1 MAQGMEFNWRN
12 SREKMLA
19 DEAELAQLD
28 YDTQKAYEMEQLIE
42 ANANATKAYKLMELG
57 NQLNSSEAM
66 QDVQK
71 TLLGQKEVEAKREEA
86 ERQRLMELE
95 KQQEERKSRIQND
108 PRMQIAAM
116 LALGGQPSALSSM
129 LVSSVQGDYQKAEKA
144 KADAEAAQR
153 QLDAIENGIK
163 NDITLLAG
171 MNQSQRDKVL
181 KMSKPLFFANMEKL
195 IAQGAKPN
203 LSLAQWTDLFGEF
216 ESKGNAGLT
225 RAQMQK
231 EFDRLSVKNNRTA
244 AEDKRMAYLAGQLRK
259 K

>member
-28 YDTQKAYEMEQLIE
+28 YDTQKAHEMEQLIE

-116 LALGGQPSALSSM
+116 LAMGGQAGALQN
-129 LVSSVQGDYQKAEKA
+129 LLISSVQQDIAKEEKARAEKKQA
-144 KADAEAAQR
+144 QTQMDA
-153 QLDAIENGIK
+153 LENSIG
-163 NDITLLAG
+163 NSLTFLSG
-171 MNQSQRDKVL
+171 MNQDQIDKFMLYTLPTFRAKYHELEDAGAVSRLGGIKAWDDVFAQFKKSGKNKSNKAKQDKQNL
-181 KMSKPLFFANMEKL
+181 K
-195 IAQGAKPN
+195 
-203 LSLAQWTDLFGEF
+203 
-216 ESKGNAGLT
+216 
-225 RAQMQK
+225 
-231 EFDRLSVKNNRTA
+231 TA
-244 AEDKRMAYLAGQLRK
+244 ADNMDGDLK
-259 K
+259 